1 MVSRATD
8 AGQGE
13 NQKFVNLHQLHKT
26 IRQTDRQKD
35 RQANSQSDRK
45 TDRQTE
51 RHFLNAV
58 IGPIYKINLHASTSG
73 SEGTLQSIF

>member
-13 NQKFVNLHQLHKT
+13 KQKFVNLHKLHKT
-26 IRQTDRQKD
+26 IRQTARQK
-35 RQANSQSDRK
+35 
-45 TDRQTE
+45 E

-58 IGPIYKINLHASTSG
+58 IGPIYKININLHASPSG
-73 SEGTLQSIF
+73 SEGTLQSIFRIPVFIKHKHL